1 MNKII
6 INNKTNIKLN
16 KKEISLLKLAIENLI
31 KTTSV
36 KSNTKSKTQ
45 KLNKWKTQNWNL
57 YR

>member
-36 KSNTKSKTQ
+36 KSNTESKTQ
-45 KLNKWKTQNWNL
+45 KLNKWKTQNWSL

>member
-6 INNKTNIKLN
+6 FNNKTNIKLN

-31 KTTSV
+31 KKISV
-36 KSNTKSKTQ
+36 KPKAEPKTK
-45 KLNKWKTQNWNL
+45 KLNKWKTQKWSL

>member
-31 KTTSV
+31 KTISV
-36 KSNTKSKTQ
+36 KPNTELKTQ
-45 KLNKWKTQNWNL
+45 KLNKWKTQKWSL

>member
-31 KTTSV
+31 KKISV
-36 KSNTKSKTQ
+36 KPKTEPKTKN
-45 KLNKWKTQNWNL
+45 LNKWKTQKWSL

>member
-16 KKEISLLKLAIENLI
+16 KKEISLLKLAIKNLI
-31 KTTSV
+31 KTISV
-36 KSNTKSKTQ
+36 KPNTESKTQ
-45 KLNKWKTQNWNL
+45 KLNKWKTQKWSL

>member
-31 KTTSV
+31 KNISI
-36 KSNTKSKTQ
+36 KSKTESKTQ
-45 KLNKWKTQNWNL
+45 KLNKWKTQKWSI

>member
-31 KTTSV
+31 KKISDKPETEP
-36 KSNTKSKTQ
+36 
-45 KLNKWKTQNWNL
+45 
-57 YR
+57 